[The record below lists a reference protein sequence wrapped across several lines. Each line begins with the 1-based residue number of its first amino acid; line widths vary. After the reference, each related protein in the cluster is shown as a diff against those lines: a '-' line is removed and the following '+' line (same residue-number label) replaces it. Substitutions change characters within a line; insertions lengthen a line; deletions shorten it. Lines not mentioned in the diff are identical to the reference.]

1 MNRENGHAHLIYCL
15 ETSIRIAPDGRIKPL
30 KYAAAVERALR
41 HDLLPVDSYRL
52 LLAISVPRSKLTF
65 SSVSLSAL
73 CQEWKLLNQSM
84 LINGEQV
91 RQNSVCYNIILSM
104 VLVLAFNLKGLL
116 PWAIP
121 VSGPAFTT
129 PRGVVM
135 LIGVICFAVFLDAA
149 PSHPEFVGW
158 VHIALNVGNKPEM
171 DRMAELARLTGT
183 LLSPPHMTGDG
194 FYEAV
199 IADLDPN

>member
-1 MNRENGHAHLIYCL
+1 M
-15 ETSIRIAPDGRIKPL
+15 
-30 KYAAAVERALR
+30 
-41 HDLLPVDSYRL
+41 
-52 LLAISVPRSKLTF
+52 
-65 SSVSLSAL
+65 
-73 CQEWKLLNQSM
+73 LNQSM

-91 RQNSVCYNIILSM
+91 RQNSECYNIILSM
-104 VLVLAFNLKGLL
+104 VLVLAVNLKGLL

-135 LIGVICFAVFLDAA
+135 LIGVICFAVFLAA
-149 PSHPEFVGW
+149 IPSHPEFVDW
-158 VHIALNVGNKPEM
+158 VHIALNVSNKPEM
-171 DRMAELARLTGT
+171 DLMAELARLTGT

-199 IADLDPN
+199 FADPDPN

>member
-1 MNRENGHAHLIYCL
+1 
-15 ETSIRIAPDGRIKPL
+15 
-30 KYAAAVERALR
+30 
-41 HDLLPVDSYRL
+41 
-52 LLAISVPRSKLTF
+52 
-65 SSVSLSAL
+65 
-73 CQEWKLLNQSM
+73 M

-121 VSGPAFTT
+121 VSGPALST
-129 PRGVVM
+129 PLGMVM
-135 LIGVICFAVFLDAA
+135 LIGFICFVVFLNAA
-149 PSHPEFVGW
+149 PSHPRFAGW

-171 DRMAELARLTGT
+171 DRMEELARLTGT
-183 LLSPPHMTGDG
+183 LQVPPHMIGDG

-199 IADLDPN
+199 IADPDPN

>member
-1 MNRENGHAHLIYCL
+1 
-15 ETSIRIAPDGRIKPL
+15 
-30 KYAAAVERALR
+30 
-41 HDLLPVDSYRL
+41 
-52 LLAISVPRSKLTF
+52 
-65 SSVSLSAL
+65 
-73 CQEWKLLNQSM
+73 
-84 LINGEQV
+84 
-91 RQNSVCYNIILSM
+91 M

-129 PRGVVM
+129 PRGMVM

-158 VHIALNVGNKPEM
+158 GHIALNVGNKPEM
-171 DRMAELARLTGT
+171 DRMVELARLTST

-194 FYEAV
+194 FYETV
-199 IADLDPN
+199 ITDPDPNQVELVGCDLLISAYRSLYRVVKVSRD